1 MERIEVYKF
10 NNYSERQYKPIST
23 IPQVALYTESG
34 NNFNFNPQDGI
45 TAYITVGRDG
55 NPFNALD
62 ADYVVISDS
71 ATGEWV
77 IKSTWF
83 ITDAVFQ
90 RGKQYR
96 LTLRRDVISEYW
108 DKLILSDVFIEKATL
123 GSGSPFIYNMEDMTV
138 NQIKQG
144 PDYLIKDSTNVPWIV
159 AYFAPGN
166 AMDANVPKV
175 NADVIIG
182 DLSDDEYYNAS
193 EQAGDDRKPLRGVM
207 TNFEFQLAGA
217 ALLNTG
223 GYLQGVP
230 QTEWFAYKQIIS
242 DVYYPSTSKLIY
254 ADDPVFSPNS
264 LKYQVVFKATE
275 QTPPI
280 TDTSADYAKKIKVLL
295 QRKYTDA
302 DMRNLALDYIPGMT
316 QSQYDSFRTHQNE
329 VIYVQNEGKYYKRRI
344 STISDVK
351 RTVLAPGALA
361 TTFNEYVVNHLD
373 GVTGTLNQNQDVAVA
388 TYADE
393 YLITYELMQGA
404 TATLE
409 IANTAKSTRDAPYGI
424 LALPYG
430 NLEIYEN
437 SLLKVTTD
445 ADTSMAII
453 SELIRKYASSSAT
466 YIYDVQLLPYSPIRS
481 AIGEGGRFDISNLE
495 ENKDYFYI
503 KQDTTNVGIALTCQY
518 SSFSFAVTKQI
529 DLINKKID
537 NQTELYRVV
546 SPNYDGQFA
555 FNIAKNN
562 GLTGFNIYCTYK
574 PYQPYIQ
581 VSPIFTNLY
590 GGNFSDARGLICGGD
605 FSLPIMTDSWASY
618 QLSNKN
624 YQRIF
629 NRQIE
634 NMEVNNSI
642 TNTQRAFEIAA
653 GTVQGGATGAAVGS
667 MGGPIGAIV
676 GGVVGTA
683 TSLAGG
689 IADYNLGLKSQ
700 REAIDYAKDQFGYN
714 LGNIKALPNSLTK
727 VSSFVASN
735 KIFPFLEHYTC
746 TADEK
751 RALANKIAWNG
762 MTLMIVDRLVNY
774 INNTWSYND
783 IVDKGYIKG
792 KLIRMPSDTEIDAHT
807 FNTLSYELNLGVYT
821 K

>member
-10 NNYSERQYKPIST
+10 NNYPERQYKPIST
-23 IPQVALYTESG
+23 IPQEALYVESG

-55 NPFNALD
+55 NPFDALD

-71 ATGEWV
+71 STGEWV

-108 DKLILSDVFIEKATL
+108 EKLILSDVFIEKATID
-123 GSGSPFIYNMEDMTV
+123 SGSPFIYNMEDMTV

-144 PDYLIKDSTNVPWIV
+144 PDYLIKDETNVPWIV

-166 AMDANVPKV
+166 AMTATTPKV
-175 NADVIIG
+175 AADVIIG
-182 DLSDDEYYNAS
+182 DLSDDEYYSAS
-193 EQAGDDRKPLRGVM
+193 PQAGDDRKPLRGVM
-207 TNFEFQLAGA
+207 TNFEFQLAGYA
-217 ALLNTG
+217 NLDNGLLG
-223 GYLQGVP
+223 GAPTSKFV
-230 QTEWFAYKQIIS
+230 AYKQIVS
-242 DVYYPSTSKLIY
+242 DVNYPSTSAFIQKGDVLYRSSILDY
-254 ADDPVFSPNS
+254 NVQFS
-264 LKYQVVFKATE
+264 ATE

-280 TDTSADYAKKIKVLL
+280 TATSANYGKQIKVCLS
-295 QRKYTDA
+295 RKYTDA
-302 DMRNLALDYIPGMT
+302 AMRALALDYIPGM
-316 QSQYDSFRTHQNE
+316 SQAQYESFINRQNE
-329 VIYVQNEGKYYKRRI
+329 IIYVQNEGRYYKRKI
-344 STISDVK
+344 ATSSNVK
-351 RTVLAPGALA
+351 REVLAPGELA
-361 TTFNEYVVNHLD
+361 VTFNDYVVNHLE
-373 GVTGTLNQNQDVAVA
+373 GVAGRLDQNKDVAVA

-393 YLITYELMQGA
+393 YYITYELMQAA
-404 TATLE
+404 TTTLE
-409 IANTAKSTRDAPYGI
+409 VSNTAQATRDAPYGI
-424 LALPYG
+424 LTLPYG
-430 NLEIYEN
+430 NVKVYQN
-437 SLLKVTTD
+437 SVEKFSTD
-445 ADTSMAII
+445 ADISMAAIN
-453 SELIRKYASSSAT
+453 ELIRKYASSSAA
-466 YIYDVQLLPYSPIRS
+466 YIYDVQLLPYNPIRN
-481 AIGEGGRFDISNLE
+481 AMRADGRFDIGNLDE
-495 ENKDYFYI
+495 GKDFFYI

-518 SSFSFAVTKQI
+518 SSFNFAVQKKI
-529 DLINKKID
+529 ELINKKID

-546 SPNYDGQFA
+546 SPNYAGQFD

-562 GLTGFNIYCTYK
+562 GLQGFYISCTYK

-590 GGNFSDARGLICGGD
+590 GGMFNDARGLICGGD

-629 NRQIE
+629 DRQIE

-642 TNTQRAFEIAA
+642 TNTQRAWQVAA
-653 GTVQGGATGAAVGS
+653 GTVQGGATGAAVGA

-683 TSLAGG
+683 ASLAGG
-689 IADYNLGLKSQ
+689 LADYNLGLQAQ

-714 LGNIKALPNSLTK
+714 LRNIQALPNSLTK

-746 TADEK
+746 TDDEK

-762 MTLMIVDRLVNY
+762 MTLMTIDRPVNY
-774 INNTWSYND
+774 VSNTWSYGD
-783 IVDKGYIKG
+783 IEDKGYIKG
-792 KLIRMPSDTEIDAHT
+792 KLIRMPTDTEIDAHT